1 MPASPI
7 QVIMTLEA
15 RETTAIGTPRLQIT
29 WATEAQIM

>member
-7 QVIMTLEA
+7 QVIMPPKA
-15 RETTAIGTPRLQIT
+15 RETTAIGTPRLQLT